1 MSEEEMQKKME
12 FIIEQQA
19 QFATDIQ
26 ILRETQAA
34 DSKLLKEKHN
44 SLADALMT
52 VVGMVG
58 KLAAQQ
64 EQTAADVARLAASQ
78 AELSERLNEL
88 SERLNIFINV
98 VERYIVERRSGGNG
112 GNGANDDA

>member
-1 MSEEEMQKKME
+1 MSEEEMQQKME

-34 DSKLLKEKHN
+34 ESKLFREKHN
-44 SLADALMT
+44 TLTEALTT
-52 VVGMVG
+52 VVGMIG

-64 EQTAADVARLAASQ
+64 ERTAADVASIAASQ
-78 AELSERLNEL
+78 AELVASQAEL
-88 SERLNIFINV
+88 RERLNIFINV
-98 VERYIVERRSGGNG
+98 VERYISEKRNG
-112 GNGANDDA
+112 DAQN